1 MYNLNDTIVAVSSP
15 SSGARSIVRITGPA
29 TIGICRRIFRPAIS
43 SLVPRPSSFV
53 PQPLSLV
60 PQPSSLVPRLIA
72 GHVAIDNE
80 LEVDAHLYLFFAP
93 QSYTGDDIAEI
104 HLYASDSVTEFLV
117 NNILKARRVG
127 FSPPLLSKEKSVG
140 QAPPY
145 SPLIAH
151 QIRMAGPGEFT
162 ARAYLNGKLDLAQAE
177 AVNEIVVSSNT
188 FQLAA
193 AEKLLSGS
201 LGQATE
207 KVRSAM
213 MDCLSLI
220 EAGLDFSGETIEFI
234 NRQEAVERLTQI
246 KERLEQLLSAGLSYE
261 SVIDLPAVGIAGVTN
276 AGKSSLL
283 NKLLGTERSIVSEQS
298 KTTRDVLSG
307 LLTLTH
313 CKCVLFDCAGLTLKT
328 EDRRQKPALSEAE
341 GTEVLSSD
349 LRPLSSVLDELA
361 QQAAIEALA
370 NSDVV
375 IFCVDI
381 SKEDWTEDTSAKR
394 LVEPK
399 VLVPIATKCDLVAEK
414 DLVNRLCKL
423 KEIFYSACTYGDTG
437 TGEFLPISV
446 KTGAGLKTLRDTID
460 RKLLDTGYSIPDT
473 RRESSIKNRATSIEY
488 QATNVTLTAR
498 HRQAVTESKTHIS
511 EAVNEC
517 KAGNDEVAA
526 MMLRAAY
533 QAISGI
539 EQSATGGVNEQILEQ
554 IFSRFCIGK

>member
-15 SSGARSIVRITGPA
+15 VSGARSIVRITGPA
-29 TIGICRRIFRPAIS
+29 TIEICRRIFRPDDT
-43 SLVPRPSSFV
+43 SLV
-53 PQPLSLV
+53 LH
-60 PQPSSLVPRLIA
+60 PSSLVPRLVA
-72 GHVAIDNE
+72 GCVAIDDE
-80 LEVDAHLYLFFAP
+80 LEIDAHLYLFFAP
-93 QSYTGDDIAEI
+93 HSYTGDDVAEI
-104 HLYASDSVTEFLV
+104 HIYANDSVTESLV
-117 NNILKARRVG
+117 NKILKG
-127 FSPPLLSKEKSVG
+127 KSVG

-145 SPLIAH
+145 NNNLQRIGNWLNGKFSH
-151 QIRMAGPGEFT
+151 QLPITNHQLPITNYQICMAGPGEFT

-220 EAGLDFSGETIEFI
+220 EAGLDFSEETIEFI

-246 KERLEQLLSAGLSYE
+246 KDQLGHLLSAGLSYE
-261 SVIDLPAVGIAGVTN
+261 SIIDLPAVGIAGAPN

-313 CKCVLFDCAGLTLKT
+313 YKCVLFDCAGLALKT
-328 EDRRQKPALSEAE
+328 EDRRQK
-341 GTEVLSSD
+341 

-381 SKEDWTEDTSAKR
+381 SKEDWTDDILVKR

-414 DLVNRLCKL
+414 ELTGRLRKL
-423 KEIFYSACTYGDTG
+423 HELFNV
-437 TGEFLPISV
+437 EFLPISV
-446 KTGAGLKTLRDTID
+446 KTGASLKTLLDTID
-460 RKLLDTGYSIPDT
+460 RKIVEKFKIPH
-473 RRESSIKNRATSIEY
+473 IGG
-488 QATNVTLTAR
+488 VTLTAR

-533 QAISGI
+533 QAISSI
-539 EQSATGGVNEQILEQ
+539 EQSAAGGVDEQILDQ